1 MKAHEVLLVQETLAG
16 DRVEEL
22 FFKLS
27 EIATAAGISKL
38 EALIVFHLLAEGAE
52 RDLAQGDRRAI
63 REMVTSTADSW
74 QQIGDVAVR
83 MLGDE
88 SH

>member
-1 MKAHEVLLVQETLAG
+1 MKAHEAMLVQEHLAG

-22 FFKLS
+22 YFKLR
-27 EIATAAGISKL
+27 ETAARLGASQL
-38 EALIVFHLLAEGAE
+38 EVLIVFHLLVEDAE
-52 RDLAQGDRRAI
+52 RQLAPADRRAI
-63 REMVTSTADSW
+63 REMVTGPANSW